1 MKKISSNSSHSSSSA
16 PSSSTS
22 RFDPPSA
29 MCNNSKNGSSGCFN
43 AILRRILCSGGLPT
57 HPSDQIREFDPNPIL
72 GSAKDQNF
80 NPKKHHAK
88 ATTSSSVSSSVTT
101 TTTTTTTTPGIVA
114 RLMGLDSMVEMPSN
128 SSLSRSKSMNS
139 VDCLGEGNRMDGLH
153 KRVKSTLSFR
163 ELPTF
168 LLLENENFFVLSF
181 ENKKKNHN
189 NGEELK
195 EKKRENVK
203 SSSKRVADANLQEI
217 TNTCYYERNKKNKK
231 KKNMCFDS
239 EARKL
244 SQPRILKDDAVVVG
258 GGDERMKRR
267 RRRKRNNNN
276 SNCFTEKKKSQVESN
291 KPSSE
296 DTSPVSVLDF
306 EKREACEPA
315 NLNSRRKLS
324 PELEND
330 QKILVRSDG
339 DLMDEEGKTNKLCE
353 EGSKKKEKNVKIWDE
368 ICKLAKEDEVAWMN
382 NNKKQVGD
390 LLGSISADFA
400 SHIFDQLLNEVV
412 IDQLL
417 VEDP

>member
-1 MKKISSNSSHSSSSA
+1 MKKISSNSSYSS
-16 PSSSTS
+16 SSSTS
-22 RFDPPSA
+22 TSA
-29 MCNNSKNGSSGCFN
+29 MRNNSKNGSSSGCFN

-72 GSAKDQNF
+72 GTTKDQNF

-88 ATTSSSVSSSVTT
+88 ATTSSSSVSSSVTT

-168 LLLENENFFVLSF
+168 LLLENENFFVLTF
-181 ENKKKNHN
+181 ENKKKKKNVS
-189 NGEELK
+189 GEELK

-203 SSSKRVADANLQEI
+203 LQEI
-217 TNTCYYERNKKNKK
+217 TNTCYYEKNKKNKK
-231 KKNMCFDS
+231 KNKNMCFDS
-239 EARKL
+239 EARKV
-244 SQPRILKDDAVVVG
+244 SQPRILKDDAAVFVG

-267 RRRKRNNNN
+267 RRRKRNYNNNN
-276 SNCFTEKKKSQVESN
+276 SNCFIEKKKSEVES

-306 EKREACEPA
+306 DKREEACEAA

-339 DLMDEEGKTNKLCE
+339 DLMDEEGKTNKLSE

-382 NNKKQVGD
+382 NNKKQDGD
-390 LLGSISADFA
+390 LGSISADFA

-412 IDQLL
+412 DQLL